1 MEKGKL
7 KKEKLSYED
16 NSELLPLAK
25 AGDAE
30 AMNRLI
36 EANLPLVTSISK
48 KFINRGYEYEDIY
61 QIGCMG
67 LVKAINNFDDKYNV
81 KFSTYAVPMI
91 IGEIKRFL
99 RDDGIIKV
107 SRNVKSL
114 AKKLH
119 FDKEALTKKL
129 NRDPSIE
136 ELAEFSG
143 IDKEEILFALESSAS
158 MQYLYEVIH
167 QDDGS
172 PVLLIDKLSE
182 NAVEDKNITE
192 KIALKEALRNLDTKS
207 RQIIVLR
214 YFKDKTQIQ
223 VAKMLGISQVQ
234 VSRIEKKVL
243 QEMRKQLDEG

>member
-1 MEKGKL
+1 MEKDEI
-7 KKEKLSYED
+7 KKEKASYED
-16 NSELLPLAK
+16 NLQLIPLVK
-25 AGDAE
+25 AGNVE
-30 AMNRLI
+30 ALNKLI

-48 KFINRGYEYEDIY
+48 KFTNRGYEYEDIY

-67 LVKAINNFDDKYNV
+67 LVKAIKNFDNKYNV

-119 FDKEALTKKL
+119 FDKEALTKEL
-129 NRDPSIE
+129 NREPTIE

-143 IDKEEILFALESSAS
+143 MNKEEILFALESSAS

-192 KIALKEALRNLDTKS
+192 KLALKEALRILDTKS
-207 RQIIVLR
+207 RQIIILR

-243 QEMRKQLDEG
+243 QEMKKQLDEG